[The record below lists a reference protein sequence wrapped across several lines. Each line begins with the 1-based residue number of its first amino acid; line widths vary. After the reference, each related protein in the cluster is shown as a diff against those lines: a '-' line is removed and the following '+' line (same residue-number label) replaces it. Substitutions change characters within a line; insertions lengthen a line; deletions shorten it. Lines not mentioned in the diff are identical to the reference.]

1 MEVGL
6 LSKGTRIENPILNGP
21 FSEPSRHFQFDDD
34 GITDEVVDERRRS
47 EYFMPIP
54 GSKKKGGKQGELVFE
69 EWTKDRIEENKFINE
84 VRTAVDVWRRSGY
97 QHTTGVTRRLL
108 EYWTDP
114 GRERKLFFCQIEALE
129 TAIFLAEACAKVPR
143 GVYFESEIRRFN
155 QDANPGLLRIAL
167 KMATG
172 TGKTVVIAMLVAWQT
187 LNKAANPQ
195 DGRFKDAFLLV
206 CPGITIRDR
215 LRVVLPSDPNNY
227 YDERDL
233 VPPELKDSL
242 GRAKVVITNFH
253 ALRLKEKV
261 KAPKVTKQI
270 LAGRSGEAGV
280 FTETP
285 DQMAS
290 RVLRELGSNK
300 KNLVV
305 FNDEAH
311 HCYRRKPGAVD
322 ELVESLKG
330 QEKTEASKRDEEARV
345 WISGLEAIAAKVG
358 IRAVYDLSATPF
370 FLSGSGYPEGTLFP
384 WVVSDFSLIDA
395 IESGIVKIPRV
406 PVDDDAAD
414 PDQLPTYR
422 NLWVR
427 IRDELPKK
435 GRRATD
441 ADIEPRLPAA
451 LEGALHSLYSN
462 YEKSFKRWEKTSQ
475 KHSGAVPPV
484 FIVVANNTTV
494 SKMIYDWVAGW
505 PKPQPDGTEVQV
517 PGALNLFSNVVN
529 DIRLSRPRTLLI
541 DSTQLESGET
551 MTGEFKKAAAAEI
564 AQFKVDYVERF
575 PGRDADKLTD
585 EDLLREVMNTVGKP
599 KRLGEQ
605 IRCVISVSMLTEGW
619 DANTVTHV
627 LGVRAFGTQLLCE
640 QVVGRGL
647 RRLSY
652 AIDEETGHFTP
663 EYAEVYGIPFS
674 FIPASG
680 STKDPP
686 PTGVTTR
693 VRALEERIGCEI
705 AFPIVTGYRWDLPD
719 ENLEADFGEDSRL
732 ALGGSNVP
740 TTTEVRGSVG
750 EIEFHTLDDLKALR
764 VQAIAFDLAKRLLD
778 RYFSDDPDTEATS
791 GAAQRPWLFP
801 VILRIVQQW
810 IDDPKMLILKDN
822 AFPQLLAFAE
832 PANDAV
838 DRIYLGI
845 VRSDGGE
852 KRLRPMLRAWDP
864 VGSTQYVDFDTAR
877 PCWETSAEKCHVSHV
892 AADTDSWEQR
902 MAQALE
908 EMAEVVRYVKNQSL
922 GFTIPYTIDAKQHQY
937 FPDFIAEIEDGNGHE
952 GLLHLIVEV
961 TGKKD
966 KAKKAKTA
974 IAREFWVPAINNHG
988 GFGRW
993 AFVEVTDPW
1002 DAHATIRGA
1011 VGGTLAATT
1020 SGDA

>member
-1 MEVGL
+1 
-6 LSKGTRIENPILNGP
+6 
-21 FSEPSRHFQFDDD
+21 
-34 GITDEVVDERRRS
+34 
-47 EYFMPIP
+47 MPIP
-54 GSKKKGGKQGELVFE
+54 GSKKKGGQQGELVFD
-69 EWTKDRIEENKFINE
+69 EWTRDRIEENKFINE
-84 VRTAVDVWRRSGY
+84 VREAVDRWRLGGY
-97 QHTTGVTRRLL
+97 QFTTGVTRRLL

-114 GRERKLFFCQIEALE
+114 ERERKLFYCQIEALE
-129 TAIFLAEACAKVPR
+129 TAIFLTEAASKSPR
-143 GVYFESEIRRFN
+143 GNYFENELRRFN
-155 QDANPGLLRIAL
+155 EDANPGIYRIAH

-172 TGKTVVIAMLVAWQT
+172 TGKTVVIAMIIAWHT
-187 LNKAANPQ
+187 LNKAANLQ

-215 LRVVLPSDPNNY
+215 LRVVLPSDPGNY

-233 VPPELKDSL
+233 IPPELKDSL
-242 GRAKVVITNFH
+242 GRAKIVISNFH
-253 ALRLKEKV
+253 ALKLKEKI
-261 KAPKVTKQI
+261 KASKVTKQI
-270 LAGRSGEAGV
+270 LEHGNSDTGV

-285 DQMAS
+285 NQMAS
-290 RVLRELGSNK
+290 RVLRELGGNK
-300 KNLVV
+300 KNIVV
-305 FNDEAH
+305 INDEAH

-330 QEKTEASKRDEEARV
+330 DQKAEAAKRDDEARV
-345 WISGLEAIAAKVG
+345 WLTGLEAIADKVG
-358 IRAVYDLSATPF
+358 ISTVYDLSATPF

-406 PVDDDAAD
+406 PVDDDAANSD
-414 PDQLPTYR
+414 ELPTYR
-422 NLWVR
+422 NLWIR

-435 GRRATD
+435 GRKAND
-441 ADIEPRLPAA
+441 AEIEPRLPAA

-462 YEKSFKRWEKTSQ
+462 YEKAYKRWEKAAKKQ
-475 KHSGAVPPV
+475 SGAVPPV
-484 FIVVANNTTV
+484 FIVVANNTAV

-505 PKPQPDGTEVQV
+505 SKPQSDATNVEV
-517 PGALNLFSNVVN
+517 PGALDLFSNVVSGR
-529 DIRLSRPRTLLI
+529 RLARPRTLLI

-551 MTGEFKKAAAAEI
+551 MTPEFKKTAADEI
-564 AQFKVDYVERF
+564 ERFKADYLERF
-575 PGRDADKLTD
+575 PGRDAGKLTD

-599 KRLGEQ
+599 GLIGGQ

-652 AIDEETGHFTP
+652 ALDEETGHFTP

-680 STKDPP
+680 STKDPKP
-686 PTGVTTR
+686 PGPTTR

-705 AFPIVTGYRWDLPD
+705 TFPIVTGYRWEIPD
-719 ENLEADFGEDSRL
+719 ENLSANFGDDSTL
-732 ALGGSNVP
+732 ALDAKHVP

-750 EIEFHTLDDLKALR
+750 EIDFHTLDDLKAMRL
-764 VQAIAFDLAKRLLD
+764 QAIAFDLAKRLLA
-778 RYFSDDPDTEATS
+778 RYFNDAEVNGDVT
-791 GAAQRPWLFP
+791 GVVQRPWLFP
-801 VILRIVQQW
+801 KILRIVQQW
-810 IDDPKMLILKDN
+810 LSDPSMVVLKDN

-832 PANDAV
+832 LANDAV

-852 KRLRPMLRAWDP
+852 KRLRPILRAWDP
-864 VGSTQYVDFDTAR
+864 AGSTQYVDFDTAR
-877 PCWETSAEKCHVSHV
+877 PCWETSAEKCHISHV

-908 EMAEVVRYVKNQSL
+908 EMPEVVRYVKNQSL
-922 GFTIPYTIDAKQHQY
+922 GFTIPYTLDGKQHNY
-937 FPDFIAEIEDGNGHE
+937 IPDFIADINDGNGIE
-952 GLLHLIVEV
+952 DLLHLVVEV

-966 KAKKAKTA
+966 KAKTAKTA
-974 IAREFWVPAINNHG
+974 TARELWIPAVNNHG

-993 AFVEVTDPW
+993 KFVEVTDPW
-1002 DAHATIRGA
+1002 DSQATIRGV
-1011 VGGTLAATT
+1011 VGDNLALAT
-1020 SGDA
+1020 SEGGK